1 MEEKTAPKRKPAK
14 RKTAKRK
21 PTVRKPPAGSELVTT
36 MSGEPERSTI
46 TPVKQNIDRA
56 QLSTISE
63 TGIREPD
70 GFPHGRLLSF
80 KTPIVTLHLR
90 RVGAELTDNG
100 GTVHIPSP
108 SLVQEGERVRV
119 AIYREA

>member
-1 MEEKTAPKRKPAK
+1 MEEKKVAPKRKPAK
-14 RKTAKRK
+14 RKPAKRK
-21 PTVRKPPAGSELVTT
+21 PAVRKPPTGAELVTT

-56 QLSTISE
+56 QLSTLSSS
-63 TGIREPD
+63 GILDR
-70 GFPHGRLLSF
+70 
-80 KTPIVTLHLR
+80 TPIPLVTLHLR

>member
-1 MEEKTAPKRKPAK
+1 MEEKTTQKRKPAK
-14 RKTAKRK
+14 RKPAKRK
-21 PTVRKPPAGSELVTT
+21 PAVRKPPTGAELVTT
-36 MSGEPERSTI
+36 MSGEPEQATI

-63 TGIREPD
+63 TGIREPE
-70 GFPHGRLLSF
+70 GFPEGRLMSF
-80 KTPIVTLHLR
+80 KIPIVTLTLR

>member
-1 MEEKTAPKRKPAK
+1 MEEKTTPKRKPAK
-14 RKTAKRK
+14 RKPAKRK
-21 PTVRKPPAGSELVTT
+21 PAVRKPPTGAELVTT
-36 MSGEPERSTI
+36 MSGEPEKATI

-70 GFPHGRLLSF
+70 GCPQGHLITF
-80 KTPIVTLHLR
+80 KEPLVTLHLR
-90 RVGAELTDNG
+90 RIGAELTDNG